1 MYLSGLIQFSCLQI
15 LGPALDPLTPN
26 ALSLC
31 LTINNLAFLFQ
42 VVICFLAFE
51 FVFDHQQPS
60 IFVPGTTFI
69 LFDLPYISG
78 VGLVTY
84 NTNYK
89 FHTDVVDSPP
99 CSIFLVGNIAEVGKN
114 WYDTISTFL
123 AFVWEGLGSSGTLVG
138 PEIANSGRRLPEF
151 SNSGLL
157 QPNLQLSTSSGA
169 LQQVSVVS
177 LAS

>member
-1 MYLSGLIQFSCLQI
+1 MQQPSFSF
-15 LGPALDPLTPN
+15 LG
-26 ALSLC
+26 
-31 LTINNLAFLFQ
+31 
-42 VVICFLAFE
+42 VIYSKKVE

-60 IFVPGTTFI
+60 FSVPGTAFI

-78 VGLVTY
+78 VGPVTY

-123 AFVWEGLGSSGTLVG
+123 AFVKEGLGSSGTLVG
-138 PEIANSGRRLPEF
+138 PEIANSGRRLPEI
-151 SNSGLL
+151 SNSGLQ
-157 QPNLQLSTSSGA
+157 QPNLQLSTPSGA
-169 LQQVSVVS
+169 LQQVSEVS